1 MTSTVLVIPARY
13 HSTRLP
19 GKPCLEF
26 NGIPMVKRVYD
37 VCISTGIQTLVASDS
52 HTVLNCIPEEGRWFD
67 NAPYKNGT
75 ERVGGVARKV
85 QADQFVNV
93 QGDMIDITPEIIHK
107 VVAGLD
113 KSNVVTAYTDL
124 PDEQKN
130 DPSTVKL
137 IRGKTEA
144 LWFGRGITGYGDW
157 HLGVYGYKRGALA
170 QYKHYSQPHEEI
182 VEQLEQ
188 LRWLKNGWQIQCV
201 KVQYN
206 GIEINTP
213 DDVRKWHESNNGRS
227 A

>member
-1 MTSTVLVIPARY
+1 MASTVLVIPARY

-26 NGIPMVKRVYD
+26 DGIPMVKRVYD
-37 VCISTGIQTLVASDS
+37 ACISTGLKTLVSSDS

-75 ERVGGVARKV
+75 ERVGGVARKI
-85 QADQFVNV
+85 QADNYVNV
-93 QGDMIDITPEIIHK
+93 QGDMIDITPEIIMK
-107 VVAGLD
+107 VVDGLD
-113 KSNVVTAYTDL
+113 AYEVVTAYTEM
-124 PDEQKN
+124 PEEQKD

-137 IRGKTEA
+137 IRGKNEA
-144 LWFGRGITGYGDW
+144 RWFGRGMKYYGDW
-157 HLGVYGYKRGALA
+157 HLGVYGYKRNALYS
-170 QYKHYSQPHEEI
+170 YKHYGQAFEEV

-188 LRWLKNGWQIQCV
+188 IRWLKNGWHVECV

-213 DDVRKWHESNNGRS
+213 DDVRKWHESNNVRS

>member
-1 MTSTVLVIPARY
+1 MTSTVIVIPARY

-19 GKPCLEF
+19 GKPCLEL
-26 NGIPMVKRVYD
+26 GGVPMVRRVYAAC
-37 VCISTGIQTLVASDS
+37 VQTGIRTIVSSDS
-52 HTVLNCIPEEGRWFD
+52 HTVLQHIPEEDQWLD
-67 NAPYKNGT
+67 QTPYKNGT
-75 ERVGGVARKV
+75 ERVGGVARKM
-85 QADQFVNV
+85 QAENYINV

-107 VVAGLD
+107 VAAGLE
-113 KSNVVTAYTDL
+113 KANIVTAYTDL
-124 PDEQKN
+124 PEEQRN

-170 QYKHYSQPHEEI
+170 SYRNYEQPQEEI

-188 LRWLKNGWQIQCV
+188 LRWLKNSWQIDCI

-213 DDVRKWHESNNGRS
+213 DDVRKWMCGDNR
-227 A
+227 